1 MEKKRWEVRNSRGNR
16 NSLFIIIIIFFFKER
31 TARVGVRVPTID
43 GLTK

>member
-1 MEKKRWEVRNSRGNR
+1 MGGPKFPREPK
-16 NSLFIIIIIFFFKER
+16 LFIYYYYYFFFKER